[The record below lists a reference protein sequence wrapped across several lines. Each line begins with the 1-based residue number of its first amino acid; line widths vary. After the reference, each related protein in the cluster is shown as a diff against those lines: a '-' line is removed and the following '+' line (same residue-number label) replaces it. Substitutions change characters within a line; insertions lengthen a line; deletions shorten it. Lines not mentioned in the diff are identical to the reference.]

1 MVPAPSHVEWH
12 GRPPGRLAS
21 VVRHVGVGI
30 FAAVGLVLV
39 AAIAALALGGSPR
52 YLLFFAVVLVVG
64 GPFSLLY
71 LVYGLSYATDE
82 ERQKFRRHLPDVR
95 LRWVALATP
104 IGLAIF
110 LSIGAA
116 SWLIPVYLF
125 VGVFAWTVATVGPRG
140 GTLDTESAVLTREHD
155 DRTLEHDLSGLRS
168 VRSFRLGPYV
178 VCLLR
183 HTRGNTLSAPF
194 TVVVPADVFDDVQ
207 PALATLAEQ
216 NEAAE
221 SKLTAER
228 AALACF
234 GLLFVGVG
242 AALEHA
248 TPAGGIGLVLA
259 AWGLLFVLLA
269 WVA

>member
-1 MVPAPSHVEWH
+1 MVPSNVEWS
-12 GRPPGRLAS
+12 GRRPGRLAS
-21 VVRHVGVGI
+21 VVRHVGVGV
-30 FAAVGLVLV
+30 FVAVGLVLV
-39 AAIAALALGGSPR
+39 AAVAMIALGGSPQF
-52 YLLFFAVVLVVG
+52 LLFFAVVLVVG

-82 ERQKFRRHLPDVR
+82 EKRTFRRHVPDVR

-104 IGLAIF
+104 VGLAIF
-110 LSIGAA
+110 LSIGVVP
-116 SWLIPVYLF
+116 WLIIVYLF
-125 VGVFAWTVATVGPRG
+125 VGVFAWTVATTGPRG
-140 GTLDTESAVLTREHD
+140 GTLDTETGVLTREHD
-155 DRTLEHDLSGLRS
+155 DRTLEHDLSGLKS

-194 TVVVPADVFDDVQ
+194 AVVVPADVYEDIR
-207 PALATLAEQ
+207 PALTTLADQ
-216 NEAAE
+216 NADTG

-228 AALACF
+228 AALVCF

-242 AALEHA
+242 VALEHA
-248 TPAGGIGLVLA
+248 TPAGGVGLILA
-259 AWGLLFVLLA
+259 AWGLLFVLLG